1 MHRRQSVICHTKDI
15 SDASGAEDLDDR
27 SFSKSYSIHHILS
40 SISRSSSDGSSHHH
54 HHHHHH
60 RERRISSSQ
69 ENKDSGFE
77 DDDELSAFESANEN
91 QNIALSSKS
100 TSSAEIHQH
109 KEQQHNLLERSY
121 SDESFN
127 PLTELSKIPLS
138 MSDIQNFTFSDPKS
152 EDFKRRFESSV
163 LSALRD
169 PQIQYLLTL
178 YSFIDEDLL
187 KGTLTNFLNGSSLDN
202 STLNAAENYLQNP
215 SLLSEEIN
223 NNNNKEPKRK
233 SELLDFVI
241 QQKKQHTHQEQGNT
255 EHIDT
260 SNKDLQHRHGIKH
273 SNALQQQQQSDLSST
288 SLPKT
293 SNLQN
298 NKSTSSEIQCEYCQK
313 MFSNRHSLA
322 RHLRTHEGT
331 RSHKCSKC
339 SRSFYDQ
346 PSYLRH
352 VRSHNG
358 DKKHKCE
365 QCSMAFNK
373 RSALQVHI
381 RTHTGERPFVCEYCG
396 KGFSISGN
404 LHRHVLIHTRHR
416 PYKCGKC
423 PRAFNNPSHLARH
436 INSFHT

>member
-1 MHRRQSVICHTKDI
+1 MHRQSVICHTKDI
-15 SDASGAEDLDDR
+15 SDVSGAEDLDDR
-27 SFSKSYSIHHILS
+27 TFSKSYSIQHILS
-40 SISRSSSDGSSHHH
+40 SINKNGSGADGGSRY
-54 HHHHHH
+54 
-60 RERRISSSQ
+60 REKRISTSQ

-77 DDDELSAFESANEN
+77 DDDELSAFESTEN
-91 QNIALSSKS
+91 QSIDPLSTSLTSSSSTTLSS
-100 TSSAEIHQH
+100 SSFSHRCYDSLQ
-109 KEQQHNLLERSY
+109 RSY
-121 SDESFN
+121 LNESFN
-127 PLTELSKIPLS
+127 PLSELSKVPLS

-187 KGTLTNFLNGSSLDN
+187 KGTLTKFLNGSSLDN

-223 NNNNKEPKRK
+223 NSNSKEPKRK
-233 SELLDFVI
+233 NELLDFVI
-241 QQKKQHTHQEQGNT
+241 QRKKHHSQEQGNAKRVKNT
-255 EHIDT
+255 F
-260 SNKDLQHRHGIKH
+260 KDLQHQPEVKH
-273 SNALQQQQQSDLSST
+273 NSNTIQQQSGTTSSST
-288 SLPKT
+288 Y
-293 SNLQN
+293 LQTN
-298 NKSTSSEIQCEYCQK
+298 SSSEIQCEYCQK

-346 PSYLRH
+346 QSYLRH
-352 VRSHNG
+352 LRSHNG

-373 RSALQVHI
+373 RSALEVHI
-381 RTHTGERPFVCEYCG
+381 RTHTGERPFICEYCG

-404 LHRHVLIHTRHR
+404 LHRHVLIHTGHR

-436 INSFHT
+436 INSFHTQ